1 MASQI
6 EETHPRDAQ
15 QRTRAASRPDENHA
29 SSPVARP
36 SRIAG
41 WDETPV
47 YESDSLFGDTNE
59 VGIVHEGA
67 LYRLKITR
75 QGKLVLNK

>member
-6 EETHPRDAQ
+6 EETYPRDTQ
-15 QRTRAASRPDENHA
+15 HRTRATDRPDESHA
-29 SSPVARP
+29 SSPATRP
-36 SRIAG
+36 SRNAG